1 MRNLENL
8 AQSVTYLPLDRN
20 ILSQAA
26 YIWSDAML
34 NGYSHPKGVHVD
46 MLVLAHLRIER
57 QKYQGR
63 RILVATKNLKDF
75 QIFDREDA
83 MNWHDINF

>member
-1 MRNLENL
+1 MK
-8 AQSVTYLPLDRN
+8 
-20 ILSQAA
+20 ILSQAS

-34 NGYSHPKGVHVD
+34 NGYERPKGVDVD

-75 QIFDREDA
+75 QLFDRQDA